1 METKKKTVGILKKI
15 LYQTRKGNI
24 EWRELDGENFITDIG
39 KTNLRVEMDFMGIY
53 DLNGKLLESLTNK
66 DLKNEDLTISMMFE
80 AAKKSALKVYDKLND
95 LEKTL
100 DNFI

>member
-1 METKKKTVGILKKI
+1 METKKKTIGILKKI

-66 DLKNEDLTISMMFE
+66 DLKNEDLTISGMFE
-80 AAKKSALKVYDKLND
+80 AAKKSALKVCDKLND

>member
-1 METKKKTVGILKKI
+1 METKKKTIGILKKI

-66 DLKNEDLTISMMFE
+66 DLKNEDLTISGMFE